1 MLRSLFILAF
11 TCLLLSACDEG
22 PYLKH
27 ELKHEKLQGS
37 CASVNPQ
44 ISVTVNTAG
53 DRFVYERCLDA
64 AYAGNYSV
72 ERKGDTVVVVTQKT
86 GAKVSPYRVTLDI
99 NTYPEYHFLSLDGE
113 VMPVHTSR

>member
-1 MLRSLFILAF
+1 MLRTFFSCVILAG
-11 TCLLLSACDEG
+11 LLSGCDDG

-27 ELKHEKLQGS
+27 ELKHEKLGSS
-37 CASVNPQ
+37 CASINEQ
-44 ISVTVNTAG
+44 ISVTVNTVG

-86 GAKVSPYRVTLDI
+86 GGKTTPYRVTLDI
-99 NTYPEYHFLSLDGE
+99 NTYPEYHFLSLDGS